1 MSGQP
6 GSWQGV
12 AERAANAF
20 IQYTLRQM
28 RACSQWYA
36 QAAGVE
42 TSQNRAFS
50 EIPVHKTHER
60 QQSMLATDE
69 YPSENASGKRAGETG
84 SADIPIASVHRY
96 Q

>member
-6 GSWQGV
+6 GSWRGA

-28 RACSQWYA
+28 KACSQWYA

-42 TSQNRAFS
+42 ASQNRASS

-69 YPSENASGKRAGETG
+69 YPCENAPGKRAGETG
-84 SADIPIASVHRY
+84 SADIPIASVHHY

>member
-1 MSGQP
+1 MSEQSG
-6 GSWQGV
+6 GWQAAV
-12 AERAANAF
+12 QRAANAF
-20 IQYTLRQM
+20 IHYTLRQLK
-28 RACSQWYA
+28 ACSQWYA

-42 TSQNRAFS
+42 TLQNRASS

-69 YPSENASGKRAGETG
+69 YPSENAPGKRAGETG
-84 SADIPIASVHRY
+84 SADIPIASVHHY